1 MLKRTMVTGVAILS
15 AAAAVAPTAMAG
27 ETDPTAP
34 PPPVT
39 DPAPPPPPPPV
50 TVTEPA
56 PPPVTVTEP
65 APPPPPPVTVTV
77 PAPAPAP
84 APTSA
89 PAPSK
94 LHNSTN
100 KSGRGSG
107 GTSGKNSKNSKN
119 SKPRVVTV
127 TRFRTVSVN
136 NTKDTDTGAAPVG
149 GIQAG
154 AGGTAATDHSGL
166 LLGLGSGAIAL
177 LLTGGGLVRRRGGD
191 QS

>member
-1 MLKRTMVTGVAILS
+1 MLKRTLVTGVAILG

-39 DPAPPPPPPPV
+39 DPAPPP
-50 TVTEPA
+50 

-89 PAPSK
+89 PARRK
-94 LHNSTN
+94 LNSSTN
-100 KSGRGSG
+100 KSGGGSSGSG
-107 GTSGKNSKNSKN
+107 GSSGKS

-127 TRFRTVSVN
+127 TRYRTVYVN
-136 NTKDTDTGAAPVG
+136 GTKDTDTGTAPAG

-177 LLTGGGLVRRRGGD
+177 LLTGSGLVRRRGGD